1 VPQLAHPTSLGDIED
16 VEAFVNGTLNA
27 SGIEFQAWERE
38 DLVAEGLAILYSLF
52 DRFEPH
58 RPGYARPGKFSGFAA
73 MFLPR
78 KLGDSWHRNRP
89 EHRYVTGPDGHREW
103 RFFRAH
109 TSLDEITGDS
119 PRQRGPRGRAGDE
132 SGIVDAR
139 YWIPVSATPTA
150 AAAQARG
157 TRL

>member
-1 VPQLAHPTSLGDIED
+1 VPQLAHPTSLGDITD

-27 SGIEFQAWERE
+27 SGIEFQPHERE
-38 DLVAEGLAILYSLF
+38 DLVAEGLAILYQLHAKF
-52 DRFEPH
+52 DPH
-58 RPGYARPGKFSGFAA
+58 RPGYARPGRFSGFAA

-109 TSLDEITGDS
+109 TSLNQITDTT
-119 PRQRGPRGRAGDE
+119 PDRTGDE

-139 YWIPVSATPTA
+139 YWVPVSASPSTA
-150 AAAQARG
+150 TAAQARG